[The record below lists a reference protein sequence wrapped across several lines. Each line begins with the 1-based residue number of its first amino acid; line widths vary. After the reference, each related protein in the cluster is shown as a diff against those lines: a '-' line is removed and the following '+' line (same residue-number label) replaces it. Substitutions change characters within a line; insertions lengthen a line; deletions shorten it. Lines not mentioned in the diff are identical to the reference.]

1 MIDLAEHKRA
11 AFIFFAG
18 VFAEVMV
25 FVDSRRDDVV
35 VPTEDLRKPKLI
47 LIYGANLAKP
57 IPDLTVDEQGIH
69 ATLSFGN
76 VTARTSVAWPA
87 IYAMN
92 CPGDDRIMIWSPSVP
107 PDVEITNNGPGSD
120 PKKPSHLKL
129 VN

>member
-18 VFAEVMV
+18 VFAQVYV
-25 FVDSRRDDVV
+25 FVDSRREDVV
-35 VPTEDLRKPKLI
+35 VPTDELRQPKLV
-47 LIYGANLAKP
+47 LCYGADLAKP
-57 IPDLTVDEQGIH
+57 IPDLVVDDRGIH

-76 VTARTSVAWPA
+76 VAAHTSVAWPA
-87 IYAMN
+87 VYAMN

-107 PDVEITNNGPGSD
+107 PDVEITNSGPGSD
-120 PKKPSHLKL
+120 PKKPTHLKL